1 MLSFKNVFNVNK
13 NYIKKL
19 MEGVKLLKLI
29 KIGLVLS
36 CINISRIGEASQ
48 LTQC

>member
-1 MLSFKNVFNVNK
+1 
-13 NYIKKL
+13 

-29 KIGLVLS
+29 KIVLVLLY
-36 CINISRIGEASQ
+36 INISGIGEASQ